1 MDRLRQLR
9 CKHCNRLLLNELSG
23 GLGFDNS
30 TNMLSL
36 VPKDDDIVL
45 EIRCPRCKKYY
56 VLFQLGGVN
65 YYEHGYERR
74 DQEME
79 RAKGIY

>member
-1 MDRLRQLR
+1 MNIKSLR
-9 CKHCNRLLLNELSG
+9 CKKCKRLLLNKLSG
-23 GLGFDNS
+23 AISFDNS

-36 VPKDDDIVL
+36 VPKDDDVVL

-56 VLFQLGGVN
+56 VIFKLGGEEIE
-65 YYEHGYERR
+65 YGDERR

-79 RAKGIY
+79 REEGEY